1 MRTRRDPAQ
10 QELELRRA
18 ALATGALV
26 LLLGAA
32 VTAGA
37 SAWADVCFFADAAAA
52 PWPCAPEWPSLR
64 AMGPFLG
71 VAAVIVGGT
80 LLTQGFR
87 REPALRVQ
95 VLGLATVATA
105 VFVAQL
111 FAPRNP
117 LSAFV
122 LLGATIGVGASLAW
136 AVVYRSRPG

>member
-1 MRTRRDPAQ
+1 MGTRRDPAR

-18 ALATGALV
+18 ALATGGLV
-26 LLLGAA
+26 LVLGAA

-37 SAWADVCFFADAAAA
+37 SAWADVCFVAEAAAA

-71 VAAVIVGGT
+71 IAAVIVGGT
-80 LLTQGFR
+80 LLTHVFQ

-95 VLGLATVATA
+95 VLGLGTVATA
-105 VFVAQL
+105 VLVAQL

-122 LLGATIGVGASLAW
+122 LLAATVAVGASLAW
-136 AVVYRSRPG
+136 AVVYRSGHR